1 VWCGALFLK
10 WANFRRNLQG
20 WFEGGLRIRGI
31 FVFGETQL
39 FLMLR
44 SGREL
49 EFTVGNRGGALHL
62 DGG

>member
-1 VWCGALFLK
+1 
-10 WANFRRNLQG
+10 
-20 WFEGGLRIRGI
+20 LRIRGI